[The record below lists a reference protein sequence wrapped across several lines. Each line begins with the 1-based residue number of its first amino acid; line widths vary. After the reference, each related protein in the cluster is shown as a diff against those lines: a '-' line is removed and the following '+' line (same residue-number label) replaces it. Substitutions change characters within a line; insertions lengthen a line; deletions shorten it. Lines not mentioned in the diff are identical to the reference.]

1 MDLAALSDFH
11 LVATHGGFGKAS
23 RASGQAK
30 ATRSRRVRELEQ
42 SLGVRLIERGTR
54 TLRLTDEGVTLH
66 ARTQSPMGEIAE
78 ALQDLKSGLGHP
90 SGRLRV
96 SAPLLFAH
104 VTLGPLAAAFAAA
117 FPDVVLEVTA
127 EDKFVDLV
135 ADDVDVVIRANPRPD
150 TEWVGRCFLRN
161 PLVLVAP
168 AGRLAPARDSK
179 AQLRE
184 VIPAVTR
191 TGSTDD
197 EVWTVTDPV
206 DGQQR
211 AYFPR
216 AVLRLSSP
224 LSVRDA
230 IRAGAGV
237 GFVPQTIA
245 AEDLR
250 AGRLVS
256 WGLST
261 EPPVEAWALHASRRL
276 VSPKV
281 SAFVD
286 FVCEYFRVGAD
297 RQA

>member
-30 ATRSRRVRELEQ
+30 ATLSRRVRDLED

-54 TLRLTDEGVTLH
+54 TLRLTDEGAALH
-66 ARTQSPMGEIAE
+66 ARTHSPMGDIAE
-78 ALQDLKSGLGHP
+78 ALRDLKSGLGHP

-117 FPDVVLEVTA
+117 FPEVVLEVTA

-135 ADDVDVVIRANPRPD
+135 ADDVDVVIRANPKPD
-150 TEWVGRCFLRN
+150 TEWVGRCFLKNRM
-161 PLVLVAP
+161 VLVAP
-168 AGRLAPARDSK
+168 AGRLPPARDGSGQ
-179 AQLRE
+179 ARI
-184 VIPAVTR
+184 VIPAVAR
-191 TGSTDD
+191 TGSSDGD
-197 EVWTVTDPV
+197 VWTVSDPV
-206 DGQQR
+206 DGRER
-211 AYFPR
+211 AYSPK

-224 LSVRDA
+224 LSIRDA

-237 GFVPQTIA
+237 GLVPQTIA

-286 FVCEYFRVGAD
+286 FVCEYFRVGAG
-297 RQA
+297 RET

>member
-30 ATRSRRVRELEQ
+30 ATLSRRVRELEQ